1 MRVLIVEDEKS
12 IVDALKF
19 TLTKEGFNVDF
30 ALDGAEGLDMCYAD
44 IYDIIILDRMLPKMD
59 GLSILEEIRKEGV
72 QTPVII
78 VSAMDT
84 VDNRIEGLSKGADD
98 YLVKPFA
105 TKELIA
111 RIRAI
116 ARRRP
121 LEIIT
126 DTITIKD
133 IEFDPTKSEIKN
145 INTNETLPLTFKET
159 QILELLMFNKN
170 NTVKRETIYEKIWGY
185 DTEIESNSLEAY
197 ISYLRKKISKLSQEL
212 QLRTVRG
219 IGYVIDERSK
229 N

>member
-1 MRVLIVEDEKS
+1 MKILIVEDEKS

-30 ALDGAEGLDMCYAD
+30 ALDGEEGLYLCLDN
-44 IYDIIILDRMLPKMD
+44 IYDLIILDRMLPKRD

-78 VSAMDT
+78 VSAKDT
-84 VDNRIEGLSKGADD
+84 VDDRIEGLSKGADD
-98 YLVKPFA
+98 YLIKPFA

-116 ARRRP
+116 GRRRP
-121 LEIIT
+121 LEMIT

-133 IEFDPTKSEIKN
+133 IEFDPTKCLIRN
-145 INTNETLPLTFKET
+145 INTDETISLTFKET

-170 NTVKRETIYEKIWGY
+170 NTIHREVIYEKIWGY

-197 ISYLRKKISKLSQEL
+197 ISYLRKKISKLSSSLEL
-212 QLRTVRG
+212 KTVRG
-219 IGYVIDERSK
+219 IGYVINER
-229 N
+229 